1 MWIISN
7 LYPLIFGF
15 VISMSNSMDNSG
27 SLITYSNNAIDRH
40 GIISKDSGNR
50 DLLTLNF
57 KEEKPFQHAEKGFL
71 KKIQKDQVMFEILKN
86 MFSKGRT
93 LNIQNEQ
100 NGYFQLKI
108 SKSEIKDLSKLKQKL
123 PKSGI
128 KYVKQ
133 MRKEMN
139 DISQNMRRKKL
150 NNERYQLFIM
160 RVH

>member
-1 MWIISN
+1 
-7 LYPLIFGF
+7 
-15 VISMSNSMDNSG
+15 MSNSMDNSG

-108 SKSEIKDLSKLKQKL
+108 SKSEIKLKPKL
-123 PKSGI
+123 PKSGM
-128 KYVKQ
+128 KPG
-133 MRKEMN
+133 KEMKKGMN
-139 DISQNMRRKKL
+139 DISQKKRRKKEL
-150 NNERYQLFIM
+150 KATYQLFLM
-160 RVH
+160 RVY